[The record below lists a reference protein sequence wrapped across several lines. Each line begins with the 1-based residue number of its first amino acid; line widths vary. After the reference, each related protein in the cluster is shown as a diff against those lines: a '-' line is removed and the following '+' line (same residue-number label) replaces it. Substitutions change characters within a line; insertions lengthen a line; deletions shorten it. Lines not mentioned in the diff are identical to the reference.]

1 MSADTIM
8 ELIAGLAIIIL
19 LSLWINIRSQKND
32 LTDEESKVSAYSEK
46 QE

>member
-1 MSADTIM
+1 MNADIIM

-32 LTDEESKVSAYSEK
+32 LTDEEGKLGAYSEK
-46 QE
+46 KE